1 MTEYTSDDPLMT
13 KIEETTDEP
22 HLLRIIDA
30 STKHTS
36 ISQLRECISLAP
48 RNEHLLEHLCHKRL
62 LGLAEEGT
70 DIVLDIIDFP
80 KIEEE
85 AETSLFQAVELVK
98 LGIT

>member
-1 MTEYTSDDPLMT
+1 MTEYITDDPLMT
-13 KIEETTDEP
+13 KIEETTEEP

-36 ISQLRECISLAP
+36 ISQLHECISLTE
-48 RNEHLLEHLCHKRL
+48 RNDHLLEHLCHKRW

-80 KIEEE
+80 K
-85 AETSLFQAVELVK
+85 SKRKLKHLFFRWWSW
-98 LGIT
+98 